1 MKSYAVSPIYVPS
14 WIKKAVEELRPRP
27 RLPVSQWAEAN
38 RVLPPGSPIPG
49 PWQNQVTPYLTEI
62 MDAFSD
68 GDAEKIIFV
77 KPTQVGGTA
86 ALENM
91 LGSLICQEP
100 APVMVVYPTDTLA
113 ERTVESKLEPMIKS
127 TPALAEKY
135 LEHESTSQRLK
146 FRGITVYLSGAN
158 STSSLSSTPTRY
170 LFLDEVDKYPG
181 ASKKEADAMSLA
193 IERTKAYTT
202 NRKIFI
208 TSTPTL
214 KSGNIWRAREEA
226 DEERHYFVPCPHCGE
241 FIELKFAQLKWPGK
255 EEYPDRAE
263 RAARAVYRCQECGGV
278 ITDREKQR
286 MLQAGRWQTVRG
298 RGTPPE
304 PSEAVPVGRAGGNE
318 AERMPVE
325 NGRSETK
332 FSTAKSVAYWIS
344 TLYSPFTSFPEIAEA
359 FMKAKDDPELLQNFV
374 NSWLA
379 EPWEDTR
386 LKTSAELV
394 LERRTELAEWVLPEW
409 TRLLTGGVDVQE
421 SSLYWVVRAWGEG
434 MTSQNVAHGQALSFA
449 EVVRVMNLPYAKA
462 SGEKMLVNLALVDS
476 GDQTD
481 DVYDFCLFHS
491 DWALPCKGV
500 PAMQSHY
507 RISTV
512 NKAGSRANGM
522 QLVLVDGGRY
532 KDLIAARMRKPN
544 GTGSWMVHRDTGL
557 NYAEQV
563 TAEHKISERSSGKA
577 VQKWVPK
584 LSHAANHFL
593 DAEVYAAAAADLK
606 GVRTLWPEEE
616 SPLRPQPEPEA
627 PSSEAAWIPKNE
639 HWI

>member
-1 MKSYAVSPIYVPS
+1 MKKYTVPPLYVPR
-14 WIKKAVEELRPRP
+14 WIKKAVEELRPPP
-27 RLPVSQWAEAN
+27 RLPVSQWAETN

-49 PWQNQVTPYLTEI
+49 PWRNSVTPYLTEI
-62 MDAFSD
+62 MDAFSH
-68 GDAEKIIFV
+68 GDAETIIFV

-91 LGSLICQEP
+91 LGSLVCQEP
-100 APVMVVYPTDTLA
+100 APAMVVYPTDTLV
-113 ERTVESKLEPMIKS
+113 ERTVEAKLEPMIKS
-127 TPALAEKY
+127 TPALAERY
-135 LEHESTSQRLK
+135 LEHESTAQRLK
-146 FRGITVYLSGAN
+146 FRGMTVYLSGAN
-158 STSSLSSTPTRY
+158 SPTGLASTPIRC

-214 KSGNIWRAREEA
+214 KTGNIWRAREEA

-241 FIELKFAQLKWPGK
+241 CIELKFAQLKWPGK
-255 EEYPDRAE
+255 EEYPDRRE
-263 RAARAVYRCQECGGV
+263 RAARAVYACQECGGV

-298 RGTPPE
+298 
-304 PSEAVPVGRAGGNE
+304 SHAG
-318 AERMPVE
+318 
-325 NGRSETK
+325 
-332 FSTAKSVAYWIS
+332 AKSTAYWIS

-394 LERRTELAEWVLPEW
+394 LERRTEVPEWVLPEW

-421 SSLYWVVRAWGEG
+421 NSLYWVVRAWGEG

-449 EVVRVMNLPYAKA
+449 EVVRVMNLPYAKE

-481 DVYDFCLFHS
+481 EVYEFCLANA

-500 PAMQSHY
+500 PPAQSHY

-522 QLVLVDGGRY
+522 QLVLVDGGKY
-532 KDLIAARMRKPN
+532 KDLIAARMRRPN

-557 NYAEQV
+557 DYAEQV
-563 TAEHKISERSSGKA
+563 TAEHKIAERSGGKV

-584 LSHAANHFL
+584 MSHAANHYL

-616 SPLRPQPEPEA
+616 APKPPPERA
-627 PSSEAAWIPKNE
+627 PSPAKPDWIPNTE
-639 HWI
+639 NWI